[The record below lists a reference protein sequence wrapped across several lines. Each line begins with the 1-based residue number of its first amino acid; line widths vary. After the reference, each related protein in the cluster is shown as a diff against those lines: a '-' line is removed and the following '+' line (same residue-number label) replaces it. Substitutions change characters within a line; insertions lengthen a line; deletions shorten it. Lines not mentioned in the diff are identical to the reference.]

1 MIPSNHVTWFQ
12 LPADDEERAWDFYGQ
27 VFGWSTEEVY
37 SNKTMM
43 GAIHGEIVRRSEEL
57 NEPRLVIRVNDVDG
71 MIKRVLKCG
80 GKIVKQRTEISEIG
94 MVYASFSDP
103 EGNIINIVGDM

>member
-12 LPADDEERAWDFYGQ
+12 LPAEDEERAWHFYEQ

-57 NEPRLVIRVNDVDG
+57 KETRLVIRVIDVDG
-71 MIKRVLKCG
+71 MTKQILKCG
-80 GKIVKQRTEISEIG
+80 GKIVKERTEIPEIR
-94 MVYASFSDP
+94 MMYVSFSDT